1 VSEPQIT
8 CREMVELMSDYLD
21 GSLDAP
27 ERARFEAHL
36 ASCDGC
42 TRALEQL
49 RATVRVTGSLREEP
63 IADEQRELLRAVFR
77 DWRSGR

>member
-36 ASCDGC
+36 ASCNGC

-63 IADEQRELLRAVFR
+63 MVDEQRELLRAVFR
-77 DWRSGR
+77 DWRRAD